1 MGVVRGAHGNELGDF
16 FHRSGGAPERLM
28 AAYLTWRGILLPRS
42 LVLLPLPGTYGNV
55 AVATMMAG
63 GARHHSSSTS
73 SQRTATITTPPPQLR
88 ATAAT
93 RATNVR
99 ALAPSGVSAPQS
111 PTASKSSGSSTSAPR
126 AAVNSPHR
134 PQATDA
140 TLTAGIPAPSGAG
153 TPQSPH
159 QESSSKRAA
168 QRHQPQQ
175 HAATEIPEHRA
186 SPAGRGTMPSPTNT
200 AAAGTRPEQPLGTV
214 HLQTSP
220 GPGFKGDPA
229 PQPQTAPEASTPG
242 RQPAA
247 CQAAG
252 TQAHPEPHPHHSP
265 QIWPTEVPR
274 HAPSEGPPTK
284 TCTATPTDATNARPL
299 GTVRPHAHNPTES
312 PSPQGPATPSTSAP
326 RCHLPAPAQTEPA
339 SQQHHDPPAGPA
351 VRPTETPSGNRPAPK
366 PGPGPRPGFGG
377 GTPAAKPAS
386 AEGTGGTRAL
396 AGHVGGQPGMTPVPE
411 SQTREAVQPT
421 GGAATPPAP
430 PAQPQREEPTVD
442 TTEDTGGP
450 PQRKEEPPPA
460 ADLPARAPPQAEI
473 PNGGAGQ
480 PGNQRASS
488 PDMAA
493 GRSVEAADAGQ
504 PGTGPGGPTPDA
516 AHAVG
521 LLPPTAQGAQPAAH
535 AGAAPFTAPAHR
547 RDADAP
553 GNAAS
558 GRRHHG
564 AHLEPT
570 RSPKPGHH
578 TGHAQA
584 RGRQANIAWRT
595 RPHRRLF

>member
-1 MGVVRGAHGNELGDF
+1 
-16 FHRSGGAPERLM
+16 
-28 AAYLTWRGILLPRS
+28 
-42 LVLLPLPGTYGNV
+42 
-55 AVATMMAG
+55 
-63 GARHHSSSTS
+63 
-73 SQRTATITTPPPQLR
+73 
-88 ATAAT
+88 
-93 RATNVR
+93 
-99 ALAPSGVSAPQS
+99 
-111 PTASKSSGSSTSAPR
+111 
-126 AAVNSPHR
+126 
-134 PQATDA
+134 
-140 TLTAGIPAPSGAG
+140 
-153 TPQSPH
+153 
-159 QESSSKRAA
+159 
-168 QRHQPQQ
+168 
-175 HAATEIPEHRA
+175 
-186 SPAGRGTMPSPTNT
+186 MPSPTNT
-200 AAAGTRPEQPLGTV
+200 AAAGTRPEQPLSTV

-229 PQPQTAPEASTPG
+229 PQPQTAPEASTPD

-265 QIWPTEVPR
+265 QNWPTEVPT

-299 GTVRPHAHNPTES
+299 GTVRPHAHNPSES
-312 PSPQGPATPSTSAP
+312 PSPQGPGTPSTSAP

-351 VRPTETPSGNRPAPK
+351 VRPTETPSGNRPAPT
-366 PGPGPRPGFGG
+366 PGPGPRPWFGG
-377 GTPAAKPAS
+377 GTPVAKPAS

-421 GGAATPPAP
+421 GGAATPPAT

-493 GRSVEAADAGQ
+493 GGSVEAADAGQ

-553 GNAAS
+553 GNTAS

-570 RSPKPGHH
+570 PSPKPGQPHQTCPSARPTGEHRLADTTTPTTLLMPSWSPAGVTPTWTQHPLPSAALRNHKATIQGANPSWCPARH
-578 TGHAQA
+578 TSGGITPPWGQRLSMPPPRMTGPRPQA
-584 RGRQANIAWRT
+584 GQRT
-595 RPHRRLF
+595 RPQTSTAPKERNVCGGRHQHG